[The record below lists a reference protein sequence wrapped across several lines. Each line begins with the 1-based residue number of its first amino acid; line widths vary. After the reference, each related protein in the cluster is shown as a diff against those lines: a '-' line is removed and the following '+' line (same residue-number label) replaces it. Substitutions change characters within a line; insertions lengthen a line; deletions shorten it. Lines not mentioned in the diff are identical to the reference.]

1 VKEKNRNK
9 FLRLIIS
16 ISLAL
21 AFVQLPSYTA
31 TASGNVR
38 LVIDGREISASPAPF
53 IENGRTLVPVRLVS
67 EQLGAQ
73 VTWNGQDRTVHIV
86 RGGRS
91 VLLRIDSRLIAYNSS
106 GTESYN
112 LTDVSPK
119 IMGDRTFVPLRLVSN
134 ALGVGIKWDDASRT
148 VFVDSSV
155 TSAIEPFFDMRIS
168 SLSANE
174 TIAGAAVLKSEFQS
188 EIPSAA
194 AIKYLLLDPAT
205 ARGIVIAQGNQL
217 GGEYNYLPSLSD
229 NGKRIVV
236 AAVYDANGQ
245 FISGDAVPVQL
256 AVVPSVSLTGIAE
269 GQIINESV
277 SLGAETNFSAAYV
290 KYEITS
296 RNGSKIFATEELDPY
311 GQYKWTPM
319 LEDNGA
325 VNFKV
330 TAYDHSGNAYSSPA
344 VATSASISQS
354 AAVTALAQ
362 VERKLELR
370 GVKPGDSVD
379 KPATLWADRNF
390 DVSRTDYI
398 LRDPNTGA
406 EQILKSTGYES
417 FRWFPGPELKG
428 HWELMVRVTD
438 TKGTLHESTP
448 INVTV
453 PGTPKLLMS
462 GVGPN
467 QVITGQVKLQVQSNV
482 TLDSISFA
490 LVNPSTGARKV
501 IAGGIDALAEYS
513 YTPASGDGGS
523 WKIEATGTYDS
534 GKTIVSE
541 PIPLTVYTGKV
552 YAPVPIIEKDKFLDM
567 ASQMGQNSQ
576 RNTGMSAALQTAQ
589 AILETGWGQSVPVDK
604 YTGQLSYNLFG
615 IKGTGPAGSV
625 TSNTWEEY
633 NGTTYRIDAEFRA
646 YRNASE
652 GWNDH
657 KNFLLSGSR
666 YEQFRTV
673 MHDSTQGAWALKR
686 AGYATDSKYPIK
698 LMDIIKRYNLQKL
711 DETGI

>member
-1 VKEKNRNK
+1 MKEKNRKK

-21 AFVQLPSYTA
+21 AFVQLPSHTA
-31 TASGNVR
+31 IASSNLR
-38 LVIDGREISASPAPF
+38 LVIDGSEISASPTPF
-53 IENGRTLVPVRLVS
+53 IENGRTLVPIRLVS

-73 VTWNGQDRTVHIV
+73 VTWNGQDRTVHIAK
-86 RGGRS
+86 GDRS
-91 VLLRIDSRLIAYNSS
+91 VLLRIDSRLVAYKSS

-112 LTDVSPK
+112 LTDVPPK
-119 IMGDRTFVPLRLVSN
+119 IMSDRTFVPLRLVSN
-134 ALGVGIKWDDASRT
+134 ALGVGIKWDGASRT

-155 TSAIEPFFDMRIS
+155 TSAIEPFFDMKIS
-168 SLSANE
+168 SISANE
-174 TIAGAAVLKSEFQS
+174 TIKGPAVLKSEFQS
-188 EIPSAA
+188 EIPSGAV
-194 AIKYLLLDPAT
+194 IKYLLLDPDT
-205 ARGIVIAQGNQL
+205 AKGIVIAQGNQPH
-217 GGEYNYLPSLSD
+217 GEYKYLPSPSD
-229 NGKRIVV
+229 NGKRIIV
-236 AAVYDANGQ
+236 ASVYDANGQ
-245 FISGDAVPVQL
+245 FISGAALPVQL
-256 AVVPSVSLTGIAE
+256 AVVPSVSLMGISD

-277 SLGAETNFSAAYV
+277 SLGAETNFSAAYL

-311 GQYKWTPM
+311 GQYNWTPM

-325 VNFKV
+325 VTFKV
-330 TAYDHSGNAYSSPA
+330 TAYDQSGNAYSSPA

-379 KPATLWADRNF
+379 KPVTLWADRNF

-417 FRWFPGPELKG
+417 FKWFPGPELKG
-428 HWELMVRVTD
+428 NWELIVSVTD
-438 TKGTLHESTP
+438 TRGKLYESTP
-448 INVTV
+448 INVSV

-467 QVITGQVKLQVQSNV
+467 QVITGQVKLKVQSNV
-482 TLDSISFA
+482 ALDSISFA
-490 LVNPSTGARKV
+490 LVNPTTGARKV
-501 IAGGIDALAEYS
+501 IAGGIDSLAEYS
-513 YTPASGDGGS
+513 YTPVSGDGGA
-523 WKIEATGTYDS
+523 WKMQATGTYDS

-541 PIPLTVYTGKV
+541 AVALTVYTGRI
-552 YAPVPIIEKDKFLDM
+552 YAPVPIIEKDKFLGM
-567 ASQMGQNSQ
+567 ASELAKSSLQK
-576 RNTGMSAALQTAQ
+576 TGMSAALQTAQ

-646 YRNASE
+646 YWNASE

-657 KNFLLSGSR
+657 KSFLLGGSR

-686 AGYATDSKYPIK
+686 AGYATDSKYPLK
-698 LMDIIKRYNLQKL
+698 LMDIIKRYNLNKL
-711 DETGI
+711 DEVGI

>member
-1 VKEKNRNK
+1 MKEKIRKK

-21 AFVQLPSYTA
+21 VFVQLPSHIA
-31 TASGNVR
+31 AASSNVR
-38 LVIDGREISASPAPF
+38 LVIDGREISASPSPF
-53 IENGRTLVPVRLVS
+53 IENGRTLVPVRLIS
-67 EQLGAQ
+67 ERLGAQ
-73 VTWNGQDRTVHIV
+73 VTWNGQDRTVHISK
-86 RGGRS
+86 GERS
-91 VLLRIDSRLIAYNSS
+91 VLLRIDSRLVAYNSS
-106 GTESYN
+106 SGESYN
-112 LTDVSPK
+112 LTDVPSK
-119 IMGDRTFVPLRLVSN
+119 IVSDRTFVPLRLVSN
-134 ALGVGIKWDDASRT
+134 ALGVGIRWDGASRT

-155 TSAIEPFFDMRIS
+155 TSATEPFFDMKIS
-168 SLSANE
+168 SISANE
-174 TIAGAAVLKSEFQS
+174 TITGAAALKSEFQS
-188 EIPSAA
+188 EIPSGA
-194 AIKYLLLDPAT
+194 AIKYLLLDPGT
-205 ARGIVIAQGNQL
+205 ARGIVIAQGNQPHS
-217 GGEYNYLPSLSD
+217 EYKYLPSLSD
-229 NGKRIVV
+229 NGKRIIV
-236 AAVYDANGQ
+236 AAVYDANGR
-245 FISGDAVPVQL
+245 FISGDAVPVQV
-256 AVVPSVSLTGIAE
+256 AVIPSVSLTGIAE
-269 GQIINESV
+269 GQIINESAL
-277 SLGAETNFSAAYV
+277 LGAKTNFSAAYV

-319 LEDNGA
+319 LEDNGN
-325 VNFKV
+325 VSFKV
-330 TAYDHSGNAYSSPA
+330 TAYDQSGNAYSSPA

-362 VERKLELR
+362 VERKLELK

-379 KPATLWADRNF
+379 KPVTLWADRNF

-417 FRWFPGPELKG
+417 FKWFPGPELKG
-428 HWELMVRVTD
+428 NWELMVRVTD
-438 TKGTLHESTP
+438 TKGALHESTP
-448 INVTV
+448 INVSV
-453 PGTPKLLMS
+453 PGTPKLLLS

-467 QVITGQVKLQVQSNV
+467 QVITGQVKLKVQSNV
-482 TLDSISFA
+482 ALGSISFA
-490 LVNPSTGARKV
+490 LVNPTTGARKAV
-501 IAGGIDALAEYS
+501 AGGIDGLAEYS
-513 YTPASGDGGS
+513 YTPASADAGS
-523 WKIEATGTYDS
+523 WSIQATGTYDS
-534 GKTIVSE
+534 GKTLTSE
-541 PIPLTVYTGKV
+541 QIPITVYTGKI
-552 YAPVPIIEKDKFLDM
+552 YTPVPIIEKDKFLGM
-567 ASQMGQNSQ
+567 ASELAKGSLEK
-576 RNTGMSAALQTAQ
+576 TGMSAALQTAQ

-646 YRNASE
+646 YRNAGE

-686 AGYATDSKYPIK
+686 AGYATDSKYPLK
-698 LMDIIKRYNLQKL
+698 LMDIIKRYNLNKL
-711 DETGI
+711 DEVGI

>member
-1 VKEKNRNK
+1 MKEKNRKK

-21 AFVQLPSYTA
+21 AFVQLPSHTA
-31 TASGNVR
+31 TASANVR
-38 LVIDGREISASPAPF
+38 LVIDGSEISALPAPF

-73 VTWNGQDRTVHIV
+73 VTWNGQDRTVHIAK
-86 RGGRS
+86 GDRS
-91 VLLRIDSRLIAYNSS
+91 VLLRIDSRLVAYKSS

-134 ALGVGIKWDDASRT
+134 ALGVGIRWDNASRT

-155 TSAIEPFFDMRIS
+155 TSAIEPFFDMKIS
-168 SLSANE
+168 SLSSNA
-174 TIAGAAVLKSEFQS
+174 TITGAAVLKSEFQS
-188 EIPSAA
+188 EIPSGAV
-194 AIKYLLLDPAT
+194 IKYLLLDLDT
-205 ARGIVIAQGNQL
+205 ARGTVIAQGNQPR
-217 GGEYNYLPSLSD
+217 GEYKYLPSLSD
-229 NGKRIVV
+229 NGKHIIV

-245 FISGDAVPVQL
+245 FISGDAVPVQV

-269 GQIINESV
+269 GQTINGSV
-277 SLGAETNFSAAYV
+277 SLGAETNFSAAYL

-319 LEDNGA
+319 LEDNGN
-325 VNFKV
+325 VSFKV
-330 TAYDHSGNAYSSPA
+330 TAYDQNGNAYSSPA
-344 VATSASISQS
+344 MATSASISQS
-354 AAVTALAQ
+354 ASVTALAQ
-362 VERKLELR
+362 VERKLELS
-370 GVKPGDSVD
+370 GVKPGDSVGN
-379 KPATLWADRNF
+379 PVTLWADRNF

-417 FRWFPGPELKG
+417 FKWFPGPELKG
-428 HWELMVRVTD
+428 NWELIVRATD

-448 INVTV
+448 INVSV

-467 QVITGQVKLQVQSNV
+467 QVITGQVKLKVQSNV
-482 TLDSISFA
+482 ALGSISFA

-523 WKIEATGTYDS
+523 WKMQATGTYDS
-534 GKTIVSE
+534 GKPIVSE
-541 PIPLTVYTGKV
+541 TVALTVYTGKI
-552 YAPVPIIEKDKFLDM
+552 YTPVPIIEKDKFLGM
-567 ASQMGQNSQ
+567 ASELAKSSLQK
-576 RNTGMSAALQTAQ
+576 TGMSAALQTAQ

-646 YRNASE
+646 YWNASE

-657 KNFLLSGSR
+657 KSFLLGGSR

-686 AGYATDSKYPIK
+686 AGYATDSKYPLK
-698 LMDIIKRYNLQKL
+698 LMDIIKRYNLNKL
-711 DETGI
+711 DEVGI